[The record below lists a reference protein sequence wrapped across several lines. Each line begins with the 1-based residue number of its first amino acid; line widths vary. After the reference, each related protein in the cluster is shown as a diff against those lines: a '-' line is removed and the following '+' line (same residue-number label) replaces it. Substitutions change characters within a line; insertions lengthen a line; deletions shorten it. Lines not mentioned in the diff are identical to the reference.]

1 MPLSKIRSNLTPE
14 QIERLKTLTPTETFK
29 KLSTGQRLS
38 PTGETVQQTSATT
51 LTPTSGGGLVWIAK
65 EKETESILDKGAVV
79 SEPKIEPTVSHEEK
93 PTTTV
98 ITEPETAKAQIESK
112 PSESLIVSPTTI
124 RMERAMKQARFEG
137 FMQQRMVFPPK
148 GAIET
153 KPTSLWWLLLLL
165 IAIVIITLMG
175 D

>member
-1 MPLSKIRSNLTPE
+1 
-14 QIERLKTLTPTETFK
+14 
-29 KLSTGQRLS
+29 
-38 PTGETVQQTSATT
+38 
-51 LTPTSGGGLVWIAK
+51 LVWIAK